1 MLSAS
6 ISLLEATSDYKCNN
20 DLIYISFNENML
32 IDRYY
37 NDLENFRN
45 AMFKAINN
53 GWNILFLLKLSSS
66 INNIINFIN
75 FAQPLAIT
83 GKFHPYYFKKYNHIH
98 TYQEFIVIPGIGAL
112 FGFSDNLQPKSNTAF
127 YFRNKVAVNIL
138 KKKID
143 ILINNQIKSVV
154 KYYKSNN
161 AIDYSNFLAEQE
173 DVIGNRILY
182 KRDFSVLMFP
192 KNLYKRLLEV
202 KNLKSDEINASLEFY
217 DRRLKSFLSNIDNY
231 KYTDIYHMNC
241 INNLVKRRELTLY
254 LYSRVLTINL
264 GVEDVI
270 AILKNIVTFLKTH
283 KNFNIAFL
291 SQNFKISNL
300 VFYCVIKE
308 RSAVMVETYDDS
320 KDSPILR
327 LSIKEPIFVKAF
339 EAYFNEVLDQIA
351 PMNKDKNEII
361 TWIENEIKL
370 LEKSH

>member
-1 MLSAS
+1 
-6 ISLLEATSDYKCNN
+6 
-20 DLIYISFNENML
+20 
-32 IDRYY
+32 
-37 NDLENFRN
+37 
-45 AMFKAINN
+45 
-53 GWNILFLLKLSSS
+53 
-66 INNIINFIN
+66 
-75 FAQPLAIT
+75 
-83 GKFHPYYFKKYNHIH
+83 
-98 TYQEFIVIPGIGAL
+98 
-112 FGFSDNLQPKSNTAF
+112 
-127 YFRNKVAVNIL
+127 
-138 KKKID
+138 
-143 ILINNQIKSVV
+143 
-154 KYYKSNN
+154 
-161 AIDYSNFLAEQE
+161 
-173 DVIGNRILY
+173 
-182 KRDFSVLMFP
+182 MFP